1 MRRHGDGPHRTA
13 VRVALVT
20 CAVAAGTVLPAVATT
35 GPTGFCRPTPYLV
48 TANTSSN
55 VVTMWNTETFER
67 VSTIALKEV
76 TETPRESSFPIGTW
90 PTPDGKTVMVFNGNS
105 ADVDTIDVETM
116 SVVRN
121 TPLPIGNSFA
131 DRASPIQD
139 DGALFWLTTYPPTP
153 NLYAIEV
160 ATGEIARSFPDVP
173 VTFANSRDGEVVYF
187 ATGGL
192 EGGLLEVR
200 DSTSLELIGRVET
213 LGSRVNVSPDD
224 TTLFIQGPALPTGAV
239 SGYET
244 YVVDAIDVRDR
255 AHPALL
261 ARIPV
266 PAGSWPGAFS
276 PDGRQFWVPF
286 TDAPFVRVI
295 DTRTYT
301 SRDIH
306 TGHSGQGVAITEDGK
321 AFVTVSPQPI
331 PPQQG
336 VSALATYF
344 GSIPGGAAPGSS
356 AESRPFDSPGAV
368 FVYDTTTL
376 EPLGQIPLPSNAYMP
391 AIIERPPVV
400 PLDDE
405 RSAVACAPGRPA
417 RRR

>member
-1 MRRHGDGPHRTA
+1 MTRRRGLSHPAAIRM
-13 VRVALVT
+13 VLVASV
-20 CAVAAGTVLPAVATT
+20 VATSTVLPAVAKTD
-35 GPTGFCRPTPYLV
+35 PAGFCRPTPYLV

-67 VSTIALKEV
+67 VSTIPLKEI

-90 PTPDGKTVMVFNGNS
+90 PTPDGRTVMVFNGNS
-105 ADVDTIDVETM
+105 ADLDTIDVETM

-153 NLYAIEV
+153 NLYAIDI

-173 VTFANSRDGEVVYF
+173 VTFANSRDGEVIYF
-187 ATGGL
+187 ASGGL

-200 DSTSLELIGRVET
+200 DSTSLELIGSVET

-224 TTLFIQGPALPTGAV
+224 TTLFIQGPALPTGAIT
-239 SGYET
+239 GYET
-244 YVVDAIDVRDR
+244 YVVDAVDVSDR
-255 AHPALL
+255 AHPELL

-286 TDAPFVRVI
+286 TDSPFVRVI
-295 DTRTYT
+295 DTSTYT
-301 SRDIH
+301 SRDIY

-376 EPLGQIPLPSNAYMP
+376 EPLGQIQLPSNAFMP
-391 AIIERPPVV
+391 AIIERPPPVA
-400 PLDDE
+400 LDDDM
-405 RSAVACAPGRPA
+405 SALACGRRP
-417 RRR
+417 RG